1 MNRIA
6 LLSLLALVLA
16 ALPAPARA
24 ETVGEKALRL
34 HDEANTRAKDQA
46 FEYDV
51 ITQEPGKA
59 KTTITM
65 KVKVKKDKRFI
76 EFTSPGDIKGM
87 KVLVES
93 LTQMYVYL
101 PAYHKVRRVASH
113 TRSQGFM
120 GTALSQDDMSITTYL
135 DVYAPKLIRETKAE
149 WVLELIR
156 RPGKTHPYP
165 RVEMAV
171 RKDNHHPAWISLFN
185 DKGVK
190 LKSEARSEYSCQPGN
205 LCTARVMRMT
215 DYTRN
220 GLWTDLIR
228 TAWKTN
234 TGAPDGDFTPRA
246 LQTR

>member
-6 LLSLLALVLA
+6 LLSLLALPLVL
-16 ALPAPARA
+16 PARA
-24 ETVGEKALRL
+24 DAETPGEKALRL
-34 HDEANTRAKDQA
+34 HDEANTRARDQY

-51 ITQEPGKA
+51 TTQEPGKA
-59 KTTITM
+59 KTKITM
-65 KVKVKKDKRFI
+65 RVRVKRDKRAI
-76 EFTSPGDIKGM
+76 EFTSPGDIRGM
-87 KVLVES
+87 KVLVAS

-135 DVYAPKLIRETKAE
+135 DVYAPKLVKETKGE
-149 WVLELIR
+149 WVLQLTR
-156 RPGKTHPYP
+156 RPGQSHPYP
-165 RVEMAV
+165 RIEMAV
-171 RKDNHHPAWISLFN
+171 RKDNHHPAYIYLFN

-190 LKSEARSEYSCQPGN
+190 LKSEVRSEYTCQAGN
-205 LCTARVMRMT
+205 ICTARVMRTT

-220 GLWTDLIR
+220 GMWTDLIR

-234 TGAPDGDFTPRA
+234 TGAPDSEFTPRA